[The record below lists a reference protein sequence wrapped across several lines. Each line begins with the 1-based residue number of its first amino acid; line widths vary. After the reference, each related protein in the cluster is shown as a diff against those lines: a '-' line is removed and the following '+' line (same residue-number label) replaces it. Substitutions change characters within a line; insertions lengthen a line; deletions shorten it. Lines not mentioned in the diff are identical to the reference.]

1 MFNTISRYI
10 MSTSTYTFNSLSE
23 KVKPDPSGS
32 SSTIITLAVI
42 SRQWRRSG
50 VFMVN
55 FEGVLIL

>member
-1 MFNTISRYI
+1 

-32 SSTIITLAVI
+32 SSTIIILAVI